1 MVKRSI
7 LLIFIIVVSGLLSG
21 CTMDAPREKTTATY
35 EVIDSQGVTLKL
47 NQKPQHIVSLTL
59 CSDEIL
65 LSLID
70 KSRLASCTSRATD
83 RGISNVA
90 EQAQDVPTL
99 ISKSVEAIIALH
111 PDLVIAADWLPVEL
125 IDSLREVG
133 LNVYVYQTPS
143 TITEVKALIV
153 EFSKVVDETEKGIA
167 IVKEMDEVLEKVQ
180 ADVKQIPQ
188 DKRKVVMALSF
199 MGCYG
204 GKGSILDDIDKNAG
218 VINGATLAG
227 LEKNDTLAKEQ
238 LIAINPDVIMVPT
251 WDYEGKDTEQF
262 KQDILNDPALAT
274 VKAVKN
280 KQLIQVADKYTYCT
294 SQYVVYGVRDLA
306 KAVYQQ

>member
-1 MVKRSI
+1 
-7 LLIFIIVVSGLLSG
+7 
-21 CTMDAPREKTTATY
+21 MDAPREKITAID
-35 EVIDSQGVTLKL
+35 EVVDSQGITLKL
-47 NQKPQHIVSLTL
+47 DKKPQHIVSLTL

-65 LSLID
+65 FSLID
-70 KSRLASCTSRATD
+70 KSRFASCSSRVTD
-83 RGISNVA
+83 LGISNIA
-90 EQAQDVPTL
+90 ENAQELPQL
-99 ISKSVEAIIALH
+99 SSKSVEAIIALQ

-143 TITEVKALIV
+143 TITEVKALIA
-153 EFSKVVDETEKGIA
+153 EFSKVVGETEKGIA

>member
-7 LLIFIIVVSGLLSG
+7 LLILIIVLTGLFSG
-21 CTMDAPREKTTATY
+21 CNMDEPKQKTTAAY
-35 EVIDSQGVTLKL
+35 EVVDSQGVILKL
-47 NQKPQHIVSLTL
+47 DKKPQHIASLTL

-70 KSRLASCTSRATD
+70 KSRFASCTSRVTD
-83 RGISNVA
+83 HGISNIA
-90 EQAQDVPTL
+90 ENAQDLPKL
-99 ISKSVEAIIALH
+99 SSKSVEAIVALQ

-133 LNVYVYQTPS
+133 LNVYVYKTPS
-143 TITEVKALIV
+143 TIVEVKSLIS
-153 EFSKVVDETEKGIA
+153 ELSKVVGETEKGIA
-167 IVKEMDEVLEKVQ
+167 IIKEMDEVLTKVQ

-188 DKRKVVMALSF
+188 DKRKVVMALSS

-218 VINGATLAG
+218 VINGAALAG

-238 LIAINPDVIMVPT
+238 MIAINPDAIMVPT

-262 KQDILNDPALAT
+262 KQDILNDPALST
-274 VKAVKN
+274 IKAVKN
-280 KQLIQVADKYTYCT
+280 KRLIQVDDKYTYCT

-306 KAVYQQ
+306 KAVYK

>member
-7 LLIFIIVVSGLLSG
+7 LLILIIVVSGIFSG
-21 CTMDAPREKTTATY
+21 CNMGDTKEKTTLTY
-35 EVIDSQGVTLKL
+35 EVVDSQGVTLKL
-47 NQKPQHIVSLTL
+47 NKKPQHIASLTL

-70 KSRLASCTSRATD
+70 KSRFASCSSKATD
-83 RGISNVA
+83 SGISNVA
-90 EQAQDVPTL
+90 ENAQDLPKL
-99 ISKSVEAIIALH
+99 SSKSVEAIVALQ

-133 LNVYVYQTPS
+133 LNVYVYKTPS
-143 TITEVKALIV
+143 TITEVKSLIA
-153 EFSKVVDETEKGIA
+153 EFSKVVGETEKGVA
-167 IVKEMDEVLEKVQ
+167 IVKEMDEVLTKVQ
-180 ADVKQIPQ
+180 DDIKQTPH

-204 GKGSILDDIDKNAG
+204 GKGSILDDIYKNAG
-218 VINGATLAG
+218 VINGAALAG

-238 LIAINPDVIMVPT
+238 MIAINPDAIMVPT
-251 WDYEGKDTEQF
+251 WDFEGKDTEQF
-262 KQDILNDPALAT
+262 KQDILNDPALST
-274 VKAVKN
+274 IKAVKN
-280 KQLIQVADKYTYCT
+280 ERLIQVDDKYTYCT

-306 KAVYQQ
+306 KAVYK

>member
-7 LLIFIIVVSGLLSG
+7 LWILIVLVSGLLSG
-21 CTMDAPREKTTATY
+21 CNMDTPREKTTAAY
-35 EVIDSQGVTLKL
+35 EVVDSQGTVIKL
-47 NQKPQHIVSLTL
+47 DKKPQHIVSLTL

-70 KSRLASCTSRATD
+70 KNRLASCTSRATD

-90 EQAQDVPTL
+90 EQAQDVPKL
-99 ISKSVEAIIALH
+99 SSKSIEAIIALQ

-125 IDSLREVG
+125 IESLREVG
-133 LNVYVYQTPS
+133 LNVYAYKTPS
-143 TITEVKALIV
+143 TITEVESLV
-153 EFSKVVDETEKGIA
+153 EEFSKVVGETEKGIA
-167 IVKEMDEVLEKVQ
+167 IVKEMDEVLTKVQ
-180 ADVKQIPQ
+180 DDVKQILQ

-218 VINGATLAG
+218 VINGAVLAG
-227 LEKNDTLAKEQ
+227 LGKNDTLAKEQ
-238 LIAINPDVIMVPT
+238 MVAINPDVIMVPT
-251 WDYEGKDTEQF
+251 WDYEGKDTEKF
-262 KQDILNDPALAT
+262 KQDILNDPALST
-274 VKAVKN
+274 IKAVKN
-280 KQLIQVADKYTYCT
+280 KRLIQVADKYTYCT

-306 KAVYQQ
+306 KAVYK

>member
-7 LLIFIIVVSGLLSG
+7 LLILILVLTGLFSG
-21 CTMDAPREKTTATY
+21 CNTDEPKEKTTAAY
-35 EVIDSQGVTLKL
+35 EVVDSQGVTLKL
-47 NQKPQHIVSLTL
+47 DKKPQHIASLTL

-70 KSRLASCTSRATD
+70 KSRFASCTSRATD
-83 RGISNVA
+83 HGISNIA
-90 EQAQDVPTL
+90 ENAQDLPKL
-99 ISKSVEAIIALH
+99 SSKSVEAIVALQ

-133 LNVYVYQTPS
+133 LNVYVYKTPT
-143 TITEVKALIV
+143 TIVEVKSLIS
-153 EFSKVVDETEKGIA
+153 ELSKVVGETEKGIA
-167 IVKEMDEVLEKVQ
+167 IVKEMDEVLTKVQ
-180 ADVKQIPQ
+180 ADVNQIPQ

-218 VINGATLAG
+218 VINGAALAG

-238 LIAINPDVIMVPT
+238 MIAINPDAIMVPT

-262 KQDILNDPALAT
+262 KQDILNDPALST
-274 VKAVKN
+274 IKAVRN
-280 KQLIQVADKYTYCT
+280 KRLIQVDDKYTYCT

-306 KAVYQQ
+306 KAVYK